1 MLPEKLAVV
10 ARRDE
15 ADVLAVGLPGV
26 GEIRPDSQVPYLL
39 LAVPAH
45 GQQGMGKLLLA
56 HTVQDV
62 GLVLPV
68 VNALE
73 EAQTVGARLNACV
86 VAGRYITGIK
96 ESCALEQEV

>member
-1 MLPEKLAVV
+1 MISEKLPVV

-26 GEIRPDSQVPYLL
+26 GEIRPDSQLPYLL
-39 LAVPAH
+39 LAVPAY
-45 GQQGMGKLLLA
+45 GQQGLGKLLLT
-56 HTVQDV
+56 HTVQDI

-73 EAQTVGARLNACV
+73 EAQAVSARLSCV
-86 VAGRYITGIK
+86 RSGTVAT
-96 ESCALEQEV
+96 